1 MKIQFAFSPCPND
14 TFMFE
19 PIYNKRIDLK
29 GIDFEIIMEDV
40 EYLNKAAQRQAFH
53 LTKLSYNAFAGLTE
67 HYQML
72 DSGSALGRGCGPLVI
87 SLNELTAGDLSDAK
101 IAVPG
106 MHTTAF
112 FLLKYAF
119 PQINHVT
126 EVHFSEIE
134 QSVLEGK
141 FDAGV
146 IIHENRFTYGKRGL
160 KKIIDLGVYWE
171 ETTGYPIPLGGIAVL
186 RNLDPEIKSTL
197 NSIITESVSYA
208 FAHPKTGTDFI
219 REHAQEMEETVMYDH
234 IRLYVNDYS
243 AFLNHE
249 GRDAVEFLCNK
260 VNEIHRKKTHHPLF
274 LKP

>member
-19 PIYNKRIDLK
+19 PIYSKRIDLK

-40 EYLNKAAQRQAFH
+40 EYLNKAAQRREFT

-67 HYQML
+67 YYQML

-87 SLNELTAGDLSDAK
+87 SLKELTAGDLSNAK

-119 PQINHVT
+119 PKIKHVS

-146 IIHENRFTYGKRGL
+146 IIHENRFTYEKRGL
-160 KKIIDLGVYWE
+160 KKIVDLGSFWE
-171 ETTGYPIPLGGIAVL
+171 NNTGYPIPLGGIAVL
-186 RNLDPEIKSTL
+186 RELDPELKSKI

-208 FAHPKTGTDFI
+208 FAHPKSGADFI
-219 REHAQEMEETVMYDH
+219 KEYAQEMDETVMYDH

-243 AFLNHE
+243 AYLNHE
-249 GRDAVEFLCNK
+249 GRNAVEFLCNK
-260 VNEIHRKKTHHPLF
+260 VNDEKEKKTHHPLF
-274 LKP
+274 VQA

>member
-29 GIDFEIIMEDV
+29 GIEFEVIMEDV
-40 EYLNKAAQRQAFH
+40 EYLNKAAQRRAFH

-87 SLNELTAGDLSDAK
+87 SMNELTPGDLYNAK

-106 MHTTAF
+106 MNTTAF

-119 PQINHVT
+119 PQIKHVT

-134 QSVLEGK
+134 QFVLERK

-146 IIHENRFTYGKRGL
+146 IIHENRFTYATRGL
-160 KKIIDLGVYWE
+160 KKMIDLGAYWE
-171 ETTGYPIPLGGIAVL
+171 ETTGYPIPLGGIAVR
-186 RNLDPEIKSTL
+186 RNLNHDLKSTL

-208 FAHPKTGTDFI
+208 LGHPTEGTDFV
-219 REHAQEMEETVMYDH
+219 REHAQEMEEKVMYDH

-243 AFLNHE
+243 AFLNLE
-249 GRDAVEFLCNK
+249 GRNAVEFLCNK
-260 VNEIHRKKTHHPLF
+260 VNDIPGKKVQHPLF
-274 LKP
+274 VQP